1 MTEFILVI
9 TELYTPNTA
18 GFPHRVY
25 KAAMCSGLVRPDIL
39 CILISCVR
47 AVCAMGRFAPGK
59 KTSPLFCSAF
69 PMASNEAMARCF
81 ILMDRVIK
89 YF

>member
-9 TELYTPNTA
+9 TELYTPNTD

-47 AVCAMGRFAPGK
+47 AVCARGRFAPEK
-59 KTSPLFCSAF
+59 KQAHSFARPF
-69 PMASNEAMARCF
+69 PWRAMKQWHGALSRW
-81 ILMDRVIK
+81 IK
-89 YF
+89 S